1 MEEDIRKET
10 LRRVAHELAVAG
22 QKQNAPLSEE
32 QIISLLEQRL
42 MTVIPEVTEV
52 RPQVLECD
60 VVRFQ
65 NNKEKWVALVGLLD
79 GYPYEIFTGLQ
90 DDEEGIMLPKTVTH
104 GKIIKQVNPDGSKR
118 YDFQFENKR
127 GYKTT
132 VEGLSEKFNPEYW
145 NYAKLISGVLRYRM
159 PLEHVIKLVASLSL
173 KDESIN
179 TWKTGVE
186 RALKKA
192 DFLVNLRI
200 GYPLGTAME
209 SDEVGDTLNYA
220 EVYALVAQ
228 EMKQPSK
235 LLEHV
240 AGRIVKTISNHY
252 PLVTSIDL
260 TLIKQNPP
268 MGADA
273 VGAGVEIHLINDKRL

>member
-1 MEEDIRKET
+1 MQDES
-10 LRRVAHELAVAG
+10 LQRVAHELALRGEKLGRAL
-22 QKQNAPLSEE
+22 KEE
-32 QIISLLEQRL
+32 EIIPVLEVSLPTIR
-42 MTVIPEVTEV
+42 PEVTEV
-52 RPQVLECD
+52 RPQALECD

-90 DDEEGIMLPKTVTH
+90 DDEEGIILPKTVTH
-104 GKIIKQVNPDGSKR
+104 GKIIKQVNPDGTKR

-186 RALKKA
+186 RALKKYIPG
-192 DFLVNLRI
+192 VH
-200 GYPLGTAME
+200 E
-209 SDEVGDTLNYA
+209 DEIED
-220 EVYALVAQ
+220 
-228 EMKQPSK
+228 
-235 LLEHV
+235 
-240 AGRIVKTISNHY
+240 
-252 PLVTSIDL
+252 
-260 TLIKQNPP
+260 
-268 MGADA
+268 
-273 VGAGVEIHLINDKRL
+273 